1 MATKCAKWG
10 AKGDEMMQKTP
21 YRPTKERKQHS
32 IHVRLTLSEL
42 AYLQQAAAFRRTTI
56 SAYLLGLVDADMAE
70 YWRDQVRRREPVPEP
85 PSMQTGA
92 AYMGA
97 PDDDPDV
104 ARLRKLVARC
114 AALVHR

>member
-1 MATKCAKWG
+1 MRQMG

-56 SAYLLGLVDADMAE
+56 SAYLLGLVDADMAA